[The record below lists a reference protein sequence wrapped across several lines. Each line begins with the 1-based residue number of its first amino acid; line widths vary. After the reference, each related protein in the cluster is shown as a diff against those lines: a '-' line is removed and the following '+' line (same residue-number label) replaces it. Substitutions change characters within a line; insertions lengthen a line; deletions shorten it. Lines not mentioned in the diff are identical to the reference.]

1 MGKMLVTADIND
13 TCVATPRGLQLA
25 HKLGHAVE
33 VIAFTH
39 APMRGMKITA
49 SEQKAIKVKLMAAR
63 EKAVQARI
71 DKFAKPEQKVSLKVI
86 WEKDLNHWVL
96 KYRAKGWDMVVK
108 TGQRKA
114 ATRLTSVDWQLIRE
128 CTAPVLIVAEK
139 KWHRTR
145 PILAAIDL
153 GTTVKEKKLLNQ
165 QIIVTAKALAQAL
178 DAELKLIS
186 VITIPTLLT
195 DLDLIDPIAYVRQEK
210 ESMAPALK
218 KLAVAND
225 LPATAFKIKRGPVD
239 KVITSYA
246 AKHRAQLVV
255 MGTVGRSGV
264 RARLLGNTA
273 EAVLQHLKT
282 DVLALKLEK

>member
-1 MGKMLVTADIND
+1 MGKMLVIADTND

-71 DKFAKPEQKVSLKVI
+71 D
-86 WEKDLNHWVL
+86 KDLNHWVL

-225 LPATAFKIKRGPVD
+225 LPAIAFKIKRGPVD